1 MDEQTTFR
9 IVFAALFFLLFGVVG
24 TYRRRAQANRRIDY
38 SKEGRAIFIA
48 LRLGGLLV
56 WGYCFLYI
64 LHPRILDWSFV
75 DLPPALRWLG
85 AALVAFLVIPFVVS
99 AQRALGRN
107 VSPTVMT
114 HEDHELVTSGPYR
127 WIRNPLYTAGGLVF
141 TGLGLVAASWFL
153 IAAAAL
159 AVTLVRLR
167 LPTEEAELEARF
179 GQEYRG
185 YARRTGRFLPRWR
198 CQRRVSRGG

>member
-9 IVFAALFFLLFGVVG
+9 IVFAALFFLLFGIVG
-24 TYRRRAQANRRIDY
+24 TYRRKAQAGRRIDY
-38 SKEGRAIFIA
+38 SKEGGAIFIA
-48 LRLGGLLV
+48 LRLSGLLV
-56 WGYCFLYI
+56 AGYCLLYI

-75 DLPPALRWLG
+75 NLPPALRWLG
-85 AALVAFLVIPFVVS
+85 AALVLLDIPFVVS

-127 WIRNPLYTAGGLVF
+127 WIRNPLYTAGGLLF
-141 TGLGLVAASWFL
+141 TGLGFVAASWFL

-159 AVTLVRLR
+159 AVTLARLR

-179 GQEYRG
+179 GQEYRD
-185 YARRTGRFLPRWR
+185 YAGRTGRFFPRWR
-198 CQRRVSRGG
+198 